1 MKILYDAQGKGPD
14 HEEYQWQLTPRE
26 KMRSPGEIWNDKR
39 RRPQQTSREHQTV
52 KGEQRKKSQQRK
64 WANIVRRQENH
75 QVKWVQ
81 VLGGETFMKSV
92 VTTSNAKERL

>member
-1 MKILYDAQGKGPD
+1 MEWQEKKATTDLSRTPNFKGK
-14 HEEYQWQLTPRE
+14 
-26 KMRSPGEIWNDKR
+26 
-39 RRPQQTSREHQTV
+39 
-52 KGEQRKKSQQRK
+52 QRKKSQQRK
-64 WANIVRRQENH
+64 WANIVRRQGNH